1 MVLVWIH
8 QTYANFSHSVTKYTV
23 PIIMNIS
30 KESINWLLM
39 PKKDDQLIKASD
51 LRQGKFSNGLSTQD
65 IQIWAN
71 GYKIAYVS

>member
-1 MVLVWIH
+1 
-8 QTYANFSHSVTKYTV
+8 
-23 PIIMNIS
+23 
-30 KESINWLLM
+30 M

-71 GYKIAYVS
+71 GYKIAYVSWTFLNFLSQTLSKFLK